1 MRIMTLLKKTYEKE
15 NLHWEWEL
23 ILERCNLIEHASRNF
38 DFIPKVKFINL
49 DNELIYNQTLVEKHN
64 FNKIEKNEKLAIL
77 HYFANNLQKMTDFGL
92 IHGDIKRS
100 NVVFDGIKLNLIDWE
115 PAFKLYFEALI
126 KIVLKRML
134 IKK

>member
-1 MRIMTLLKKTYEKE
+1 MTLLKKTYEKE

-23 ILERCNLIEHASRNF
+23 ILEWCNLIEHASRNF

-64 FNKIEKNEKLAIL
+64 FNKLEKNEKLAIL

-92 IHGDIKRS
+92 IHGDIKIS
-100 NVVFDGIKLNLIDWE
+100 NVVFDGIKLNLIGS
-115 PAFKLYFEALI
+115 LLLNSI
-126 KIVLKRML
+126 LRL
-134 IKK
+134 

>member
-1 MRIMTLLKKTYEKE
+1 M
-15 NLHWEWEL
+15 
-23 ILERCNLIEHASRNF
+23 
-38 DFIPKVKFINL
+38 

-64 FNKIEKNEKLAIL
+64 FNKIEKNEKLEIL

-115 PAFKLYFEALI
+115 PAFKLYSEALI

>member
-1 MRIMTLLKKTYEKE
+1 M
-15 NLHWEWEL
+15 
-23 ILERCNLIEHASRNF
+23 
-38 DFIPKVKFINL
+38 

-64 FNKIEKNEKLAIL
+64 FNKIEKNEKLEIL

-100 NVVFDGIKLNLIDWE
+100 YVVFDGIKQNLIDWE
-115 PAFKLYFEALI
+115 PALNLYFEALI

-134 IKK
+134 IKI